1 MSGFVKCSEYCFI
14 CDLIPKL
21 LNMKKTLVV
30 TLVGLV
36 MLFVATGANAQNK
49 MGYISLQEL
58 VPHMPEYK
66 KAEQDLVDYQKAL
79 AEQLQDY
86 EANYRYKDS
95 VYKADSS
102 KWSAAVREVKRKEL
116 NELGIKIMTFQQEAQ
131 QQLQRK
137 EQELILP
144 VQQKAVETIRVVA
157 KENGYTYVFSKESLF
172 VSPPGDDLLQLVA
185 RKMGIKIET
194 PTAALNPANK

>member
-1 MSGFVKCSEYCFI
+1 
-14 CDLIPKL
+14 
-21 LNMKKTLVV
+21 
-30 TLVGLV
+30 

-86 EANYRYKDS
+86 NAQYQYKDS
-95 VYKADSS
+95 VSKADSA

-116 NELGIKIMTFQQEAQ
+116 NELGLKIMTFQQEAQ
-131 QQLQRK
+131 QLLQRK

-144 VQQKAVETIRVVA
+144 VQEKAVETIRVVA
-157 KENGYTYVFSKESLF
+157 KENGYTYVFSKEGLL

-185 RKMGIKIET
+185 KKMGLKIET